1 MIFSRI
7 LWSILSCSLFASL
20 IACAT
25 VGGVMQSVGGGL
37 TDYSKKEEGF
47 VGRVAGVAG
56 EVYTIVGTAVKGEA
70 RSSSSAPPARPA
82 LAPAQ
87 APTDGTPGPAVE
99 TAATPLHSSSRASGG
114 TTTGGDASVLEA
126 QKILLTL
133 GYDVGKADGL
143 IGRRTSSALKLFQTS
158 VGLSSNGVIDS
169 MTMAALRNSAAAV
182 SKPVVE
188 SASTLKQPKESEAVK
203 GSLSNL

>member
-1 MIFSRI
+1 
-7 LWSILSCSLFASL
+7 
-20 IACAT
+20 
-25 VGGVMQSVGGGL
+25 MQSVGGGL

-56 EVYTIVGTAVKGEA
+56 EVYTIVGTAVKREA
-70 RSSSSAPPARPA
+70 QSSSSAPSANPA

-87 APTDGTPGPAVE
+87 APTGGTPGPAVE
-99 TAATPLHSSSRASGG
+99 RAAAPLHSPSRASGG
-114 TTTGGDASVLEA
+114 TTIGGDVSVLEA
-126 QKILLTL
+126 QKILLAL

-158 VGLSSNGVIDS
+158 VGLSSNGAIDS
-169 MTMAALRNSAAAV
+169 TTMAALRSSAAAV
-182 SKPVVE
+182 SKPVIE
-188 SASTLKQPKESEAVK
+188 STGALKQPKKSEAVK